1 MRAANFPLPG
11 LRDGRPTSCPI
22 AVQRDPVRACGAQAP
37 GREADRGSLKQANRG
52 PTCHSAGH
60 HRCCPHGQGG
70 GLLRSGGARR
80 RSLRFAGWLVTL
92 LERKKALRDR
102 VRRLPRETPEASRAA
117 QERLLASGLLA
128 GKVGLYRALPSECGT
143 DLLAS
148 ALGERACFPCVV
160 AGQAEL
166 EFRREGGAWA
176 RGPVGVLEPG
186 GETVP
191 LRDIDVLVVPAM
203 AVDLQGHRL
212 GRGG

>member
-1 MRAANFPLPG
+1 M
-11 LRDGRPTSCPI
+11 
-22 AVQRDPVRACGAQAP
+22 
-37 GREADRGSLKQANRG
+37 
-52 PTCHSAGH
+52 
-60 HRCCPHGQGG
+60 
-70 GLLRSGGARR
+70 
-80 RSLRFAGWLVTL
+80 TL

-102 VRRLPRETPEASRAA
+102 MRRLPRGTPEASRAA

-128 GKVGLYRALPSECGT
+128 GRVGLYRALPSECGT

-176 RGPVGVLEPG
+176 RGPLGVLEPG

-191 LRDIDVLVVPAM
+191 LRDIDVLVVPAG
-203 AVDLQGHRL
+203 AVDLRGHRL
-212 GRGG
+212 GRGRGHYDATLAAFGGRAVALVFESQLVPEVPVGEHDRPVDAVCTEARLVKARSAR